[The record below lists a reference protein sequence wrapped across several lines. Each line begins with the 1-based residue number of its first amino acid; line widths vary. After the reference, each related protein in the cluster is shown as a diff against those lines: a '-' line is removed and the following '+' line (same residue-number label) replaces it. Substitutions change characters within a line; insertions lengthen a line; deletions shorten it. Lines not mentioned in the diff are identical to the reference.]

1 MAYNYTTP
9 AWLDT
14 GDNAWQLTASSLV
27 GLQSIPGLVVL
38 YAGIVNRKWAINSA
52 FMAFYAFAA
61 VLICWVL
68 WAYKMAFGEQ
78 WGAAPFVGRPGP
90 LVTVSNELDQ
100 ALLPASGLT
109 ANFPLST
116 MCYFQFVFAAIT
128 LVIMAG
134 AFLCRMNFKAWMVF
148 VPLWLTF
155 SYTVGAFSLWAG
167 GFLATMG
174 VIDYSGGYVIH
185 LSSGTAGFVGA
196 YWIGPRLQRDRDN
209 FKPNN
214 ILMTLVGAGILWIGW
229 NGFNGGDPYA
239 ASADAGVA
247 VLNTNVCTAMS
258 LLTWT
263 ILDIIFFKKPAV
275 IGAVQGMITG
285 LVAITPAAGVIDGWG
300 AIVMGILSG
309 SIPWFSMNVMGKKLR
324 FFYLVDDCLG
334 VYHTHLCAGALGG
347 MMTGVLATP
356 EGCAAFAITNPG
368 GAIAGNWKQVWL
380 QLVGALF
387 IIGLNLFMTSV
398 IMLFIKYVLRIP
410 LRMSEAELE
419 VGDDAVHGEE
429 AYVFGDDFDAH
440 RHLLA
445 GHRRVPNNNDAEL
458 GVIQGQSLSS
468 GEGDIAPAKEESTY
482 APTKGDM

>member
-14 GDNAWQLTASSLV
+14 GDNAWQLTAASLV

-387 IIGLNLFMTSV
+387 IIGLNLFMTSI